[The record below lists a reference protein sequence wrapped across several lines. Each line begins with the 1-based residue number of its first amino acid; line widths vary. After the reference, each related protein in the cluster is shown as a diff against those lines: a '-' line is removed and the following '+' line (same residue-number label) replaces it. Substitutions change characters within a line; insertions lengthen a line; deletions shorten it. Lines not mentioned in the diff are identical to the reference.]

1 MATPKPHQLMPNQD
15 EAMSCNVQ
23 SLHCIAN
30 PLGKSN
36 MIKCLEDL
44 STCEPK
50 GWVNSSAGKLPQKS
64 G

>member
-44 STCEPK
+44 STCEPQ
-50 GWVNSSAGKLPQKS
+50 GG